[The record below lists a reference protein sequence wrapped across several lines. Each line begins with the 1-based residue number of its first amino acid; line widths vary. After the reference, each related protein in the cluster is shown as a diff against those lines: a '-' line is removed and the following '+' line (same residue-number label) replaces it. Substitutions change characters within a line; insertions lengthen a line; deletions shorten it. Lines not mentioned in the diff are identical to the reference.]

1 MHARLFYGSSSIKTE
16 GNPSDVVELK
26 DAESSLPA
34 DLPTVKASEENHR
47 KTEDPDDIYLVF
59 STFQEARTHGL
70 GFGSDFRAKTSKK
83 DKEWRYYCKVVS
95 CSAKW
100 RINEKNFTGKSML
113 FVSFFHPYVVM
124 NP

>member
-1 MHARLFYGSSSIKTE
+1 MFYGSSIKTE

-34 DLPTVKASEENHR
+34 DLPTVKASEENRR

-59 STFQEARTHGL
+59 STFQEAKTHGL

-83 DKEWRYYCKVVS
+83 DKEWRYYCQVVS

-100 RINEKNFTGKSML
+100 RINAKNFTGKSMIL
-113 FVSFFHPYVVM
+113 ISFLIFHPYVVM

>member
-1 MHARLFYGSSSIKTE
+1 MFYGSSSIKTE

-26 DAESSLPA
+26 DGESSLPA

-47 KTEDPDDIYLVF
+47 KTEDPDDINLVF
-59 STFQEARTHGL
+59 SSFEEARTHGL

-83 DKEWRYYCKVVS
+83 DKEWRYYCQVVS

-100 RINEKNFTGKSML
+100 RINAKNFTGKSML
-113 FVSFFHPYVVM
+113 LISFLIFHPYVVM